1 MRKKFARISLQDKV
15 GYNATTETD
24 PSQSGLLF
32 VIYMKRTIR
41 NAMVK
46 ITAVRT
52 FRDFLLIEKA
62 KKGDKDAFGK
72 LYSSYLDAIYRYVF
86 FRVENDRQTAE
97 DITEEIF
104 LKAWR
109 HIDQFKIGTGTVQ
122 AWLYKIASTT
132 VIDHHRTK
140 KQQVNMHEEI
150 ADEST
155 IEEQFV
161 KKTEQQQIT
170 RALKTLTDE
179 QQSVIIMKFIND
191 LSNKEIARVLNMS
204 NDAVRALQYRALKNL
219 RKKLKNL

>member
-1 MRKKFARISLQDKV
+1 MQHTSPQTA
-15 GYNATTETD
+15 
-24 PSQSGLLF
+24 PSQNNPSF
-32 VIYMKRTIR
+32 VIYMNTSIR

-86 FRVENDRQTAE
+86 FRVGNDRQTAE

-104 LKAWR
+104 YKAWQ
-109 HIDQFKIGTGTVQ
+109 HIDRFKIGTGTVQ
-122 AWLYKIASTT
+122 AWLYRIASTT

-140 KQQVNMHEEI
+140 KQQVNIHEEI
-150 ADEST
+150 ADESN
-155 IEEQFV
+155 IEEQFIG
-161 KKTEQQQIT
+161 KTEQQRIT
-170 RALKTLTDE
+170 RAIKTLSNE

-191 LSNKEIARVLNMS
+191 LSNKEIARALNMS

-219 RKKLKNL
+219 RKKLKNYK

>member
-24 PSQSGLLF
+24 PSQSDPLF

-191 LSNKEIARVLNMS
+191 LSNKEIARVLNLS
-204 NDAVRALQYRALKNL
+204 NEAVRALQYRALKNL

>member
-1 MRKKFARISLQDKV
+1 
-15 GYNATTETD
+15 
-24 PSQSGLLF
+24 
-32 VIYMKRTIR
+32 
-41 NAMVK
+41 MVK

-122 AWLYKIASTT
+122 AWLYRIAATT

-155 IEEQFV
+155 IEEQLV
-161 KKTEQQQIT
+161 RKSEQQQIT

-191 LSNKEIARVLNMS
+191 LSNKEIARVLNLS
-204 NDAVRALQYRALKNL
+204 NEAVRALQYRALKNL

>member
-24 PSQSGLLF
+24 PSQSDPLF

-155 IEEQFV
+155 VEEELV
-161 KKTEQQQIT
+161 RKTEQQRIIS
-170 RALKTLTDE
+170 AIKTLTDE

-191 LSNKEIARVLNMS
+191 LSNKEIARVLNLS
-204 NDAVRALQYRALKNL
+204 NEAVRALQYRALKNL

>member
-24 PSQSGLLF
+24 PSQSDPLF